1 MSGTMPNGR
10 PNRYQECQPFLKAI
24 AADPDNPLPKL
35 IYADRLEDWGIA
47 PNLVRVWRN
56 RALADETRQRWE
68 YTGDVNL
75 ECGGTFINLENWGWG
90 YVEFVEVTEVD
101 FVRGLSGA
109 VLIERGTVSVD
120 SPERN
125 RDALRCAGPGEGW
138 GRGNDRR
145 TNRLIL
151 AECLLHYGLGK
162 EIDRSESVQLE
173 EDGFVGR
180 FDGWTVHKRLHNTTL
195 EAYVK
200 SQWLKD

>member
-24 AADPDNPLPKL
+24 AAAPDDALPKL
-35 IYADRLEDWGIA
+35 IYADRLEDWGVD
-47 PNLVRVWRN
+47 PDLVRVWRD
-56 RALADETRQRWE
+56 RAARDQSRERWE

-75 ECGGTFINLENWGWG
+75 EDEGIFINPDDWEYG
-90 YVEFVEVTEVD
+90 YVEFVEVTEIKWVH
-101 FVRGLSGA
+101 GLTGA

-120 SPERN
+120 DPERN
-125 RDALRCAGPGEGW
+125 RSALRCYGVPKGW

-151 AECLLHYGLGK
+151 AESIIRSCNRDI
-162 EIDRSESVQLE
+162 ERSESVQCE
-173 EDGFVGR
+173 SDGFVGTI
-180 FDGWTVHKRLHNTTL
+180 DGWTVSKRLHNTTL